1 MRGGGSMRSQQTI
14 QHAAAC
20 QGVGIH
26 SGAEA
31 RLHVSPAPAN
41 SGIVFIRSDFQ
52 GKDGRIPALIDF
64 VTATNL
70 GTTLRNAAGAEV
82 ATVEHLL
89 AACAG
94 LGVDN
99 LLVAIDG
106 PEMPILDGSAVMFA
120 EMLLGAGLKQQA
132 SPRRAIRIRERVS
145 VGAGAKS
152 AALEPSSAAEFDVTI
167 RFDDPAIGVQRRVFA
182 LSTETFLEEIAE
194 ARTFGFL
201 ADVDRLHAIGR
212 GRGASLENTLVID
225 DGRVINPE
233 GVRYRDEFVRH
244 KILDAIGDLSLA
256 GAPIIGRYVAD
267 QPGHALNAQL
277 VRALLAAPHA
287 WTWDI
292 ESEREAEPADLR
304 VAAVG

>member
-1 MRGGGSMRSQQTI
+1 MRSQQTI

-26 SGAEA
+26 SAA
-31 RLHVSPAPAN
+31 AVRLHVSPAPAN
-41 SGIVFIRSDFQ
+41 SGVVFVRSDVQ
-52 GKDGRIPALIDF
+52 GADGRIPAHIDF

-99 LLVAIDG
+99 LLVAVDG

-132 SPRRAIRIRERVS
+132 SPRRAIRMRERVA
-145 VGAGAKS
+145 VTAGTKS
-152 AALEPSSAAEFDVTI
+152 AALEPAAGAKFDVTI
-167 RFDDPAIGVQRRVFA
+167 RYDDAAIGLQRRIFA
-182 LSTETFLEEIAE
+182 LSPETFMEEIAE
-194 ARTFGFL
+194 ARTYGFL
-201 ADVDRLHAIGR
+201 ADVDRLHAAGR

-225 DGRVINPE
+225 GGRVINPE
-233 GVRYRDEFVRH
+233 GLRHRDEFVRH
-244 KILDAIGDLSLA
+244 KILDAVGDMMLA

-287 WTWDI
+287 WTWDV
-292 ESEREAEPADLR
+292 EPEREVRPAAQR

>member
-1 MRGGGSMRSQQTI
+1 MRSQQTI

-26 SGAEA
+26 SAA
-31 RLHVSPAPAN
+31 AVRLHVSPAPAN
-41 SGIVFIRSDFQ
+41 SGVVFVRSDVQ
-52 GKDGRIPALIDF
+52 GADGRIPAHIDF

-99 LLVAIDG
+99 LLVAVDG
-106 PEMPILDGSAVMFA
+106 PEMPILDGSALMFA

-132 SPRRAIRIRERVS
+132 SPRRAIRMRERVA
-145 VGAGAKS
+145 VTAGTKS
-152 AALEPSSAAEFDVTI
+152 AALEPAAGAEFDVTI
-167 RFDDPAIGVQRRVFA
+167 RYDDAAIGLQRRIFA
-182 LSTETFLEEIAE
+182 LSPETFMEEIAE
-194 ARTFGFL
+194 ARTYGFL
-201 ADVDRLHAIGR
+201 ADVDRLHAAGR

-287 WTWDI
+287 WTWDV
-292 ESEREAEPADLR
+292 ESDRETAPAALR
-304 VAAVG
+304 VAAAG